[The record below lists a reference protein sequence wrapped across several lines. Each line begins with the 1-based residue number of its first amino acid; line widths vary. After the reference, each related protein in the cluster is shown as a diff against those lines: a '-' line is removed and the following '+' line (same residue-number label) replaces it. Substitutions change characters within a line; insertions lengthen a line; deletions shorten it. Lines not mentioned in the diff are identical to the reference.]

1 LANPEEPEEIVRES
15 MRKLAW
21 LLAGAALGFVAA
33 HFVNQTPGGRRFF
46 DRVNRGAREF
56 GDAVVAGYREAEHA
70 SAEAL
75 DDVERR
81 LAKLEAKN

>member
-1 LANPEEPEEIVRES
+1 